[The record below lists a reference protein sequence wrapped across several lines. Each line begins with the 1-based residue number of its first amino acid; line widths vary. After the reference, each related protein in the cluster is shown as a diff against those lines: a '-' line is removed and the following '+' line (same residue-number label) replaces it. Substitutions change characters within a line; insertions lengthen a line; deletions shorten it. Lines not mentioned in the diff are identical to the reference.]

1 MTSYRTNYCCLFMK
15 VNFPRFIVDKPQG
28 EDVFEGQSQTKLAKN
43 ISDYI
48 LSADKEEA
56 EKDDQT
62 RIPRIIGI
70 EGSWGAGKSNVV
82 RKVENQLPQSYY
94 TFTYDSWGHQEDL
107 QRRSILETL
116 VNKLI
121 NDKVLHGE
129 VSIKM
134 RNGKSYTDE
143 WSNQLALLLSN
154 KTTTITKS
162 TPKLSGP
169 AIWGIIIIGLYAIL
183 NGFWELL
190 PSIYPKLEMCFGLGL
205 LFEISPLLLGVGIA
219 CHYHFCKGRAWEEVF
234 TLLTRKS
241 DNTIDEQFTSSEEPS
256 VTEFKN
262 WLQVI
267 SDQLEKKE
275 SPKKKVIIVFD
286 NMDRLP
292 SDKVIQLWSLIH
304 TFFAGSDFKNIW
316 AIIPFDYIHL
326 CEAVLSSDKEN
337 ATKFKQFINKT
348 FPIVFTV
355 PQPVITDY
363 RKLFKTF
370 FEKAFGKGEHDEEH
384 ICQVFMCL
392 EESPNPRTVICFIN
406 ELVALRLQWP
416 NKKFRLQNL
425 ALYVLK
431 KGYIL
436 HNKEK
441 SLEEKLLSNELFDKV
456 NSFYPQTDNVR
467 VQLCQFAYGIEDEK
481 LAGELPLRNVLLSLI
496 NNGNS
501 ILEYAESPHFV
512 PVLESI
518 LSSASITEDSLANAV
533 KSFNSLDTSNF
544 NEEEQERLNK
554 KWDAL
559 ANMKSNVHF
568 TTIERDEAVYTLIQH
583 VSDTCAKRLVE
594 SYCSTISACDLTNG
608 ADYYDVLDNLQ
619 RKINEAGKNIDIKE
633 ILRKREV
640 TPKLFE
646 EYANTAKLNYPIF
659 KVSTNNEQLNQ
670 YIIEGILEGRDSTV
684 SMFKLLLKDQ
694 QYNFSKLRKELS
706 YRIEHWPD
714 DNSNLRLPALVNR
727 LLYDEEGILTTRL
740 NASIINSKAPAICVE
755 AWDEFS
761 KQGNEDI
768 AAMYIANGNDITNFE
783 DRMVPRVSHI
793 IEKYIN
799 YTSLINRLGNSGSAL
814 YKINRYM
821 IETCIGT
828 KLNPKYVAQNTQII
842 MNTLNI
848 TSDVFFKQFNRWSF
862 KWDEND
868 ISSYSSYVLEP
879 LFEDYKRNPGDFTD
893 GLITLAVKAMEG
905 QPEGFL
911 NNDSYWTSFVKVFLG
926 TQYLP
931 STNKQLTEEL
941 KQQLDYVISY
951 NDIKDEELLNC
962 LLSNSPDASIFISY
976 LNDKMSTYFAQ
987 NDVTSSRFQVFGKL
1001 LPKLRKNIAW
1011 NICTGLITHFLKPVY
1026 NIAECAEII
1035 IANQDFYLYVLNV
1048 EKIVAQPILKE
1059 MLTSEM
1065 YNPIHSKIAT
1075 LINDD
1080 EEDSSKNN
1088 T

>member
-1 MTSYRTNYCCLFMK
+1 MK
-15 VNFPRFIVDKPQG
+15 NMETTFPRFIVDKPVG
-28 EDVFEGQSQTKLAKN
+28 EDFSEGQSQTRLAER
-43 ISDYI
+43 IFDYI
-48 LSADKEEA
+48 RKTDK
-56 EKDDQT
+56 DNIDSQT
-62 RIPRIIGI
+62 SIPRIIGI

-121 NDKVLHGE
+121 NDKVLYGE

-219 CHYHFCKGRAWEEVF
+219 CHYRFCKGRAWEEVF

-337 ATKFKQFINKT
+337 ATKFKQFINKI

-406 ELVALRLQWP
+406 ELVALRHQWSEEQ
-416 NKKFRLQNL
+416 FRLQNL

-431 KGYIL
+431 KEYIL

-481 LAGELPLRNVLLSLI
+481 LAGELPLRNALLSLI

-501 ILEYAESPHFV
+501 ISEYAESPHFV

-518 LSSASITEDSLANAV
+518 LSSASITEDSLTNAV

-559 ANMKSNVHF
+559 ANMKSEIDF
-568 TTIERDEAVYTLIQH
+568 TEIKNDETIHTLIQK
-583 VSDTCAKRLVE
+583 VSENCAKRLLK
-594 SYCSTISACDLTNG
+594 SYCSKISKCSLTNG
-608 ADYYDVLDNLQ
+608 SDYYVVLNNLQ
-619 RKINEAGKNIDIKE
+619 GAIGNTYKEIDIIGMLQE
-633 ILRKREV
+633 RKV
-640 TPKLFE
+640 TPKIFE
-646 EYANTAKLNYPIF
+646 EYVNAAGENYPIF
-659 KVSTNNEQLNQ
+659 KVSTDNQLLNEYVL
-670 YIIEGILEGRDSTV
+670 DSTLKGLD
-684 SMFKLLLKDQ
+684 STIFMFQLVLKDP
-694 QYNFSKLRKELS
+694 QYNFSVLKNKLSE
-706 YRIEHWPD
+706 RIENWPNND
-714 DNSNLRLPALVNR
+714 DNFRLPALVNR
-727 LLYDEEGILTTRL
+727 LLDDSGEILKIYF
-740 NASIINSKAPAICVE
+740 NANTIYSKAINILDAP
-755 AWDEFS
+755 WDDFS
-761 KQGNEDI
+761 MQGNEDI
-768 AAMYIANGNDITNFE
+768 VAMCIAKGYDIANFE
-783 DRMVPRVSHI
+783 DKILPRVCHI

-799 YTSLINRLGNSGSAL
+799 YFDLINRLGNSSSAL

-821 IETCIGT
+821 IENCIGEQINT
-828 KLNPKYVAQNTQII
+828 KYVAQNTQII

-848 TSDVFFKQFNRWSF
+848 SSDVFFKQFNRMSF

-868 ISSYSSYVLEP
+868 ISFYSSYVYEL
-879 LFEDYKRNPGDFTD
+879 LFEDYKRNSGDFTY

-905 QPEGFL
+905 QPKGFL
-911 NNDSYWTSFVKVFLG
+911 NSNSNSYWISFVKVFLG

-931 STNKQLTEEL
+931 STNEQLTEEL

-951 NDIKDEELLNC
+951 DNIRDEELLNC
-962 LLSNSPDASIFISY
+962 LLSNSPDKPSFIGY
-976 LNDKMSTYFAQ
+976 LNDKMSIYFTQ
-987 NDVTSSRFQVFGKL
+987 HDVTTTKFKIFGGL
-1001 LPKLRKNIAW
+1001 LAELKTDIA
-1011 NICTGLITHFLKPVY
+1011 NNTCIGLISHFIKPIHNDADCANVILK
-1026 NIAECAEII
+1026 
-1035 IANQDFYLYVLNV
+1035 NQDFW
-1048 EKIVAQPILKE
+1048 PI
-1059 MLTSEM
+1059 
-1065 YNPIHSKIAT
+1065 
-1075 LINDD
+1075 
-1080 EEDSSKNN
+1080 
-1088 T
+1088 

>member
-1 MTSYRTNYCCLFMK
+1 MK
-15 VNFPRFIVDKPQG
+15 DNFPRFIVDKPQG

-62 RIPRIIGI
+62 CIPRIIGI

-82 RKVENQLPQSYY
+82 RKVENLLPQSYY

-134 RNGKSYTDE
+134 RNGKSHTDK
-143 WSNQLALLLSN
+143 WYNQLALLLSN
-154 KTTTITKS
+154 KTTTTTRSI
-162 TPKLSGP
+162 PKLSGP

-183 NGFWELL
+183 NSFLGLL
-190 PSIYPKLEMCFGLGL
+190 PSIYPKLEICLGL
-205 LFEISPLLLGVGIA
+205 VLLIETFPFFLGFGIA
-219 CHYHFCKGRAWEEVF
+219 CYYHCCKKRVWNEVF
-234 TLLTRKS
+234 TLLSRKG
-241 DNTIDEQFTSSEEPS
+241 DDRIDEQFTSSEEPS

-267 SDQLEKKE
+267 SNQLEEKK

-326 CEAVLSSDKEN
+326 CEAVLSDVKEN
-337 ATKFKQFINKT
+337 TIKFKQFINKT

-406 ELVALRLQWP
+406 ELVALRLQWSSTQL
-416 NKKFRLQNL
+416 RLQNL
-425 ALYVLK
+425 ALFVLK
-431 KGYIL
+431 KGYL
-436 HNKEK
+436 LYNKEK
-441 SLEEKLLSNELFDKV
+441 SLEESLLSNELFDKV
-456 NSFYPQTDNVR
+456 NSFYPQTDSVR
-467 VQLCQFAYGIEDEK
+467 SQLCQLAYGIKDEQ
-481 LAGELPLRNVLLSLI
+481 LVGELPLRNVLLNLI
-496 NNGNS
+496 KKGDS
-501 ILEYAESPHFV
+501 ISGYATSSHFV

-518 LSSASITEDSLANAV
+518 LSSAYITDDSLTNAI
-533 KSFNSLDTSNF
+533 KSFSTLDISIF
-544 NEEEQERLNK
+544 NEEEQEGLYK

-568 TTIERDEAVYTLIQH
+568 TTVERDETLYTLIKH

-619 RKINEAGKNIDIKE
+619 RKINEAGKNIDIEE

-684 SMFKLLLKDQ
+684 SMFKLLLKDP
-694 QYNFSKLRKELS
+694 QYNFSKLRNELS
-706 YRIEHWPD
+706 DRIEHWPD
-714 DNSNLRLPALVNR
+714 DDDNLRLPALVNR
-727 LLYDEEGILTTRL
+727 LLYDGDDVLKIHFD
-740 NASIINSKAPAICVE
+740 ASIINSKASGICS
-755 AWDEFS
+755 APWGEFS
-761 KQGNEDI
+761 KNGNEDI
-768 AAMYIANGNDITNFE
+768 AAMYIANGYDVPHFE
-783 DRMVPRVSHI
+783 DKMVPRISKI
-793 IEKYIN
+793 IEKYIV
-799 YTSLINRLGNSGSAL
+799 YTELIKRLGNSDTAL
-814 YKINRYM
+814 FKINQYM
-821 IETCIGT
+821 IENCVGN
-828 KLNPKYVAQNTQII
+828 KLDPKYVAQNIQRIK
-842 MNTLNI
+842 NALSV
-848 TSDVFFKQFNRWSF
+848 TSEVLFKQFNRWSL
-862 KWDEND
+862 KWNEND
-868 ISSYSSYVLEP
+868 ISSYRSYVLEP
-879 LFEDYKRNPGDFTD
+879 LFEDYKSNPGNFTD
-893 GLITLAVKAMEG
+893 GLIALAVKAMEE
-905 QPEGFL
+905 QSEGFL
-911 NNDSYWTSFVKVFLG
+911 TSDNYWISFVKVFLG

-941 KQQLDYVISY
+941 TQQLDYVISY
-951 NDIKDEELLNC
+951 NGIRDEELLHC
-962 LLSNSPDASIFISY
+962 LLSNSPNDAIFISY

-987 NDVTSSRFQVFGKL
+987 NDVTSDRFHVFGKL

-1048 EKIVAQPILKE
+1048 GKIVAQPILKE

-1075 LINDD
+1075 LINDN

>member
-1 MTSYRTNYCCLFMK
+1 METT
-15 VNFPRFIVDKPQG
+15 FPRFIVDKPVG
-28 EDVFEGQSQTKLAKN
+28 EDLSEGQSQSRLAES

-48 LSADKEEA
+48 RKTDNDNQVGQVS
-56 EKDDQT
+56 
-62 RIPRIIGI
+62 IPRIIGL
-70 EGSWGAGKSNVV
+70 EGRWGTGKSNVV
-82 RKVENQLPQSYY
+82 AKIEEKLKLDSYY

-134 RNGKSYTDE
+134 RNGKSHTDK
-143 WSNQLALLLSN
+143 WYNQLALLLSN
-154 KTTTITKS
+154 KTTTTTRSI
-162 TPKLSGP
+162 PKLSGP

-183 NGFWELL
+183 NSFLGLL
-190 PSIYPKLEMCFGLGL
+190 PSIYPKLEICLGLVL
-205 LFEISPLLLGVGIA
+205 LFEAFPFFLGLGIA
-219 CHYHFCKGRAWEEVF
+219 CYYHCCKKRAWNEVF
-234 TLLTRKS
+234 TLLTRKG
-241 DNTIDEQFTSSEEPS
+241 DDRIDEQFTSSEEPS

-267 SDQLEKKE
+267 SNQLEEKE

-326 CEAVLSSDKEN
+326 CEAVFSKDEEKSDR
-337 ATKFKQFINKT
+337 FKQFVNKT
-348 FPIVFTV
+348 FPIVFTI
-355 PQPVITDY
+355 PKPVFTDY
-363 RKLFKTF
+363 RELFRKF
-370 FEKAFGKGEHDEEH
+370 FEKAFGKNEHDEEH

-392 EESPNPRTVICFIN
+392 EDEPNPRTVICFIN
-406 ELVALRLQWP
+406 DLVALRHQWSEEQ
-416 NKKFRLQNL
+416 FRLQNL

-431 KGYIL
+431 KEYIL
-436 HNKEK
+436 YDQDGTME
-441 SLEEKLLSNELFDKV
+441 SRLLSNKLFDKV
-456 NSFYPQTDNVR
+456 NSFYPQIESVR

-501 ILEYAESPHFV
+501 ISEYAESPHFV

-518 LSSASITEDSLANAV
+518 LSSASITEDCLANAV
-533 KSFNSLDTSNF
+533 KSFNTLDTSNF
-544 NEEEQERLNK
+544 NKEEQERLNK

-559 ANMKSNVHF
+559 ANIKSNVHF
-568 TTIERDEAVYTLIQH
+568 TTVERDEAVYTLIQH

-608 ADYYDVLDNLQ
+608 TDYYDVLDNLQ

-694 QYNFSKLRKELS
+694 QYNFSKLRNELS
-706 YRIEHWPD
+706 DIIEHWPD

-727 LLYDEEGILTTRL
+727 LLYDEEGILTTCL

-768 AAMYIANGNDITNFE
+768 VAMYIANGYDIPNFE
-783 DRMVPRVSHI
+783 DKMVPRISKI
-793 IEKYIN
+793 IEKYIV
-799 YTSLINRLGNSGSAL
+799 YSDLIKRLGNSDTAL
-814 YKINRYM
+814 FKINQYM
-821 IETCIGT
+821 IENCVGN
-828 KLNPKYVAQNTQII
+828 KLDPKYVAQNIQRIK
-842 MNTLNI
+842 NALNI
-848 TSDVFFKQFNRWSF
+848 TYEVLFKQFNRWSF
-862 KWDEND
+862 KLDEND
-868 ISSYSSYVLEP
+868 ISFYSSYVHEP
-879 LFEDYKRNPGDFTD
+879 LFEDYKRNPGKFTD
-893 GLITLAVKAMEG
+893 GLIMLAAKAMER
-905 QPEGFL
+905 QSEDFL
-911 NNDSYWTSFVKVFLG
+911 TSDSYWISFVKVFLG
-926 TQYLP
+926 TKYLP
-931 STNKQLTEEL
+931 STNERLTKEL

-951 NDIKDEELLNC
+951 NDIRDEELLNC

-976 LNDKMSTYFAQ
+976 LNDMMSTYFAQ
-987 NDVTSSRFQVFGKL
+987 NDVTSTKFQVFGKL
-1001 LPKLRKNIAW
+1001 LPKLERSITAD
-1011 NICTGLITHFLKPVY
+1011 ICIGMIEHFIKPIY
-1026 NIAECAEII
+1026 RETKCAEII
-1035 IANQDFYLYVLNV
+1035 TSNPDFYLYVFKV
-1048 EKIVAQPILKE
+1048 GIKVAQPILKE
-1059 MLTSEM
+1059 MLASEM
-1065 YNPIHSKIAT
+1065 YEPIHRKIET
-1075 LINDD
+1075 LTNA
-1080 EEDSSKNN
+1080 EKKDSNEKIHKS
-1088 T
+1088 

>member
-1 MTSYRTNYCCLFMK
+1 MK
-15 VNFPRFIVDKPQG
+15 DNFPRFIVDKPQG
-28 EDVFEGQSQTKLAKN
+28 EDVSEGQSQTKLAKN

-48 LSADKEEA
+48 LNADKEEA

-62 RIPRIIGI
+62 YIPRIIGI

-82 RKVENQLPQSYY
+82 KKVEKQLPQFYY
-94 TFTYDSWGHQEDL
+94 TFTYDSWGYQEDL

-134 RNGKSYTDE
+134 RNGKSHTDK
-143 WSNQLALLLSN
+143 WYNQLALLLSN
-154 KTTTITKS
+154 KTTTTTRSI
-162 TPKLSGP
+162 PKLSGP

-183 NGFWELL
+183 NSFLGLL
-190 PSIYPKLEMCFGLGL
+190 PSIYPKLEICLGLVL
-205 LFEISPLLLGVGIA
+205 LFEAFPFFLGLGIA
-219 CHYHFCKGRAWEEVF
+219 CYYHCCKKRAWDEVF
-234 TLLTRKS
+234 TLLTRKG
-241 DNTIDEQFTSSEEPS
+241 DDRIDEQFTSSEEPS

-267 SDQLEKKE
+267 SNQLEEKE
-275 SPKKKVIIVFD
+275 SLKKKVIIVFD

-292 SDKVIQLWSLIH
+292 PDKVIQLWSLIH

-326 CEAVLSSDKEN
+326 CEAVLSDDKEN
-337 ATKFKQFINKT
+337 AIKFKQFINKT

-363 RKLFKTF
+363 RKLFKKF

-431 KGYIL
+431 KGYVL

-441 SLEEKLLSNELFDKV
+441 SLEEKLLSNELFEKV
-456 NSFYPQTDNVR
+456 KSFYPQTDSVR
-467 VQLCQFAYGIEDEK
+467 VQLCQFAYGIEDEE
-481 LAGELPLRNVLLSLI
+481 LAGELPLKNVLLSLI

-501 ILEYAESPHFV
+501 ISEYAESPHFV

-518 LSSASITEDSLANAV
+518 LTSTSITKDSLANAV

-559 ANMKSNVHF
+559 ANMKSEIDF
-568 TTIERDEAVYTLIQH
+568 TEIENDETIHTLIQK
-583 VSDTCAKRLVE
+583 VSENCAKRLLK
-594 SYCSTISACDLTNG
+594 SYCSKISKCSLTNG
-608 ADYYDVLDNLQ
+608 ANYYIVLNNLQ
-619 RKINEAGKNIDIKE
+619 EAIDNTYKE
-633 ILRKREV
+633 INIIGMLQERKV
-640 TPKLFE
+640 TPKIFE
-646 EYANTAKLNYPIF
+646 EYVNAAGENYPIF
-659 KVSTNNEQLNQ
+659 KVSTDNQLLNEYVLDNTLK
-670 YIIEGILEGRDSTV
+670 GIDSTIF
-684 SMFKLLLKDQ
+684 MFQLVLKDP
-694 QYNFSKLRKELS
+694 QYNFSVLKNKLSE
-706 YRIEHWPD
+706 RIEQWPD
-714 DNSNLRLPALVNR
+714 DDDNLRLPALVNR
-727 LLYDEEGILTTRL
+727 LLNDGGEILKIHFNTNT
-740 NASIINSKAPAICVE
+740 IYSKASTIL
-755 AWDEFS
+755 DEPWEVFS
-761 KQGNEDI
+761 MQGNEDI
-768 AAMYIANGNDITNFE
+768 VAMHIANGYDIPNFE
-783 DRMVPRVSHI
+783 DKMTPKVSRI
-793 IEKYIN
+793 IERYID
-799 YTSLINRLGNSGSAL
+799 YDALIKRLGNSDTAL

-821 IETCIGT
+821 IEHRIG
-828 KLNPKYVAQNTQII
+828 KKINLKYVAQNIQNIK
-842 MNTLNI
+842 NTLNI
-848 TSDVFFKQFNRWSF
+848 TSDVFFKQFNQWSF
-862 KWDEND
+862 EWDEND
-868 ISSYSSYVLEP
+868 ISSYRSYVHKP
-879 LFEDYKRNPGDFTD
+879 LFEEYKRNAGYFTD
-893 GLITLAVKAMEG
+893 GLIMLAVKAMEE
-905 QPEGFL
+905 QSEGFL
-911 NNDSYWTSFVKVFLG
+911 TSDSYWISFVKVFLG
-926 TQYLP
+926 TDYLP
-931 STNKQLTEEL
+931 STNNQLTEEL

-951 NDIKDEELLNC
+951 DDIRDEDLLHC
-962 LLSNSPDASIFISY
+962 LLSNSPNDAIFISY

-987 NDVTSSRFQVFGKL
+987 NDVTSARFHVFGKL

-1011 NICTGLITHFLKPVY
+1011 NICTGLITHFLEPVY

-1048 EKIVAQPILKE
+1048 GKIVAQPILKE

-1065 YNPIHSKIAT
+1065 YNPIHSKIST

>member
-1 MTSYRTNYCCLFMK
+1 METT
-15 VNFPRFIVDKPQG
+15 FPRFIVDKPVG
-28 EDVFEGQSQTKLAKN
+28 EDLSEGQSQSRLAES

-48 LSADKEEA
+48 RKTDNDNQVGQVS
-56 EKDDQT
+56 
-62 RIPRIIGI
+62 IPRIIGL
-70 EGSWGAGKSNVV
+70 EGRWGTGKSNVV
-82 RKVENQLPQSYY
+82 AKIEEKLKLDSYY

-134 RNGKSYTDE
+134 RNGKSHTDK
-143 WSNQLALLLSN
+143 WYNQLALLLSN
-154 KTTTITKS
+154 KTTTTTRSI
-162 TPKLSGP
+162 PKLSGP

-183 NGFWELL
+183 NSFLGLL
-190 PSIYPKLEMCFGLGL
+190 PSIYPKLEICLGLVL
-205 LFEISPLLLGVGIA
+205 LFEAFPFFLGLGIA
-219 CHYHFCKGRAWEEVF
+219 CYYHCCKKRAWNEVF
-234 TLLTRKS
+234 TLLTRKG
-241 DNTIDEQFTSSEEPS
+241 DDRIDEQFTSSEEPS

-267 SDQLEKKE
+267 SNQLEEKE

-326 CEAVLSSDKEN
+326 CEAVFSKDEEKSDR
-337 ATKFKQFINKT
+337 FKQFVNKT
-348 FPIVFTV
+348 FPIVFTI
-355 PQPVITDY
+355 PKPVFTDY
-363 RKLFKTF
+363 RELFRKF
-370 FEKAFGKGEHDEEH
+370 FEKAFGKNEHDEEH

-392 EESPNPRTVICFIN
+392 EDEPNPRTVICFIN
-406 ELVALRLQWP
+406 ELVALRHQWFEEQ
-416 NKKFRLQNL
+416 FRLQNL

-431 KGYIL
+431 KKYIL
-436 HNKEK
+436 YDQKGTME
-441 SLEEKLLSNELFDKV
+441 SRLLSNKLFDKV
-456 NSFYPQTDNVR
+456 NSFYPQIESVR
-467 VQLCQFAYGIEDEK
+467 VQLCQFAYGITDEK
-481 LAGELPLRNVLLSLI
+481 LAGELPLKNVLLSLI
-496 NNGNS
+496 NDGKS
-501 ILEYAESPHFV
+501 ISEYAEFPYFV

-518 LSSASITEDSLANAV
+518 LSSAFITEGCLANAV
-533 KSFNSLDTSNF
+533 KSFNTLDTSNF
-544 NEEEQERLNK
+544 NKEEQERLNK

-559 ANMKSNVHF
+559 ANIKSNVHF
-568 TTIERDEAVYTLIQH
+568 TTVERDEAVYTLIQH
-583 VSDTCAKRLVE
+583 VSDTCAKRLIE

-694 QYNFSKLRKELS
+694 QYNFSKLRNKLS
-706 YRIEHWPD
+706 DIIEHWPD

-740 NASIINSKAPAICVE
+740 NASIINSKAPTICVE

-768 AAMYIANGNDITNFE
+768 AAMYIANGNDIPNFE
-783 DRMVPRVSHI
+783 DKMVPRISKI
-793 IEKYIN
+793 IEKYIV
-799 YTSLINRLGNSGSAL
+799 YSDLIKRLGNSDTAL
-814 YKINRYM
+814 FKINQYM
-821 IETCIGT
+821 IENCVGN
-828 KLNPKYVAQNTQII
+828 KLDPKYVAQNIQRIK
-842 MNTLNI
+842 NALNI
-848 TSDVFFKQFNRWSF
+848 TYEVLFKQFNRWSF
-862 KWDEND
+862 KLDEND
-868 ISSYSSYVLEP
+868 ISFYSSYVHEP
-879 LFEDYKRNPGDFTD
+879 LFEDYKRNPGKFTD
-893 GLITLAVKAMEG
+893 GLIMLAAKAMER
-905 QPEGFL
+905 QSEDFL
-911 NNDSYWTSFVKVFLG
+911 TSDSYWISFVKVFLG
-926 TQYLP
+926 TKYLP
-931 STNKQLTEEL
+931 STNERLTKEL

-951 NDIKDEELLNC
+951 NDIRDEELLNC

-976 LNDKMSTYFAQ
+976 LNDMMSTYFAQ
-987 NDVTSSRFQVFGKL
+987 NDVTSTKFQVFGKL
-1001 LPKLRKNIAW
+1001 LPKLERSITAD
-1011 NICTGLITHFLKPVY
+1011 ICIGMIEHFIKPIY
-1026 NIAECAEII
+1026 RETKCAEII
-1035 IANQDFYLYVLNV
+1035 TSNPDFYLYVFKV
-1048 EKIVAQPILKE
+1048 GIKVAQPILKE
-1059 MLTSEM
+1059 MLASEM
-1065 YNPIHSKIAT
+1065 YEPIYRKIET
-1075 LINDD
+1075 LTNA
-1080 EEDSSKNN
+1080 EKKDSNEKN

>member
-1 MTSYRTNYCCLFMK
+1 MK
-15 VNFPRFIVDKPQG
+15 NMETTFPRFIVDKPVG
-28 EDVFEGQSQTKLAKN
+28 EDFSEGQSQTRLAER

-48 LSADKEEA
+48 RKTDK
-56 EKDDQT
+56 DNIDSQT
-62 RIPRIIGI
+62 SIPRIIGI

-129 VSIKM
+129 VSIKK

-219 CHYHFCKGRAWEEVF
+219 CHYRFCKGRAWEEVF

-275 SPKKKVIIVFD
+275 SSKKKVIIVFD

-406 ELVALRLQWP
+406 ELVALQLQWSSTQL
-416 NKKFRLQNL
+416 RLQNL
-425 ALYVLK
+425 ALFVLK
-431 KGYIL
+431 KGYL
-436 HNKEK
+436 LYNKEK
-441 SLEEKLLSNELFDKV
+441 SLEESLLSNELFDKV

-467 VQLCQFAYGIEDEK
+467 SQLCQLAYGIEDEQ
-481 LAGELPLRNVLLSLI
+481 LAGELPLRNVLLNLI
-496 NNGNS
+496 KKGDS
-501 ILEYAESPHFV
+501 ISGYATSSHFV

-518 LSSASITEDSLANAV
+518 LSSAYITDDSLTNAI
-533 KSFNSLDTSNF
+533 KSFSTLDISIF
-544 NEEEQERLNK
+544 NEEEQEGLYK

-568 TTIERDEAVYTLIQH
+568 TTVERDETLYTLIQH

-594 SYCSTISACDLTNG
+594 SYCSTISSCDLTNG

-684 SMFKLLLKDQ
+684 SMFKLLLKDP
-694 QYNFSKLRKELS
+694 QYNFSKLRNELS
-706 YRIEHWPD
+706 DRIEHWPD
-714 DNSNLRLPALVNR
+714 DDDNLRLPAFVNR
-727 LLYDEEGILTTRL
+727 LLYDGDDILEIHFD
-740 NASIINSKAPAICVE
+740 ASIINSKASDICS
-755 AWDEFS
+755 APWGEFS
-761 KQGNEDI
+761 KNGNEDI
-768 AAMYIANGNDITNFE
+768 AAMYIANGYDVPNFE
-783 DRMVPRVSHI
+783 DKMVPRISKI
-793 IEKYIN
+793 IEKYIV
-799 YTSLINRLGNSGSAL
+799 YTDLIKRLGNSDTAL
-814 YKINRYM
+814 FKINQYM
-821 IETCIGT
+821 IENCIGN
-828 KLNPKYVAQNTQII
+828 KLVPKYVAQNIQRIK
-842 MNTLNI
+842 NALNV
-848 TSDVFFKQFNRWSF
+848 TSEVLFKQFNRWSF
-862 KWDEND
+862 KWNEND
-868 ISSYSSYVLEP
+868 ISSYRSYVLEP
-879 LFEDYKRNPGDFTD
+879 LFEDYKSNPGNFTD
-893 GLITLAVKAMEG
+893 GLIMLAVKAMER
-905 QPEGFL
+905 QSEDFL
-911 NNDSYWTSFVKVFLG
+911 TSDSYWISFVKVFLG

-951 NDIKDEELLNC
+951 NDIRDEELINC
-962 LLSNSPDASIFISY
+962 LLSKSPDESILISY
-976 LNDKMSTYFAQ
+976 LTNKMSTYFAQ
-987 NDVTSSRFQVFGKL
+987 NDVTSSKFQVFGKL
-1001 LPKLRKNIAW
+1001 LPKLERSITVDTC
-1011 NICTGLITHFLKPVY
+1011 IGLIDHFIKPVY
-1026 NIAECAEII
+1026 SETKCAEII
-1035 IANQDFYLYVLNV
+1035 TNNPDFYLYVFEV
-1048 EKIVAQPILKE
+1048 GITVAQPILKE
-1059 MLTSEM
+1059 MLASEM
-1065 YNPIHSKIAT
+1065 YEPIHRKIET
-1075 LINDD
+1075 LIDA
-1080 EEDSSKNN
+1080 EKKDSNKNN

>member
-1 MTSYRTNYCCLFMK
+1 MK
-15 VNFPRFIVDKPQG
+15 NMETTFPRFIVDKPVG
-28 EDVFEGQSQTKLAKN
+28 EDFSEGQSQTRLAER

-48 LSADKEEA
+48 QKTDK
-56 EKDDQT
+56 DNIDSQT
-62 RIPRIIGI
+62 SIPRIIGI

-121 NDKVLHGE
+121 NDKVLQGE

-134 RNGKSYTDE
+134 RNGKSYTDK
-143 WSNQLALLLSN
+143 WSNQLELLLSN

-219 CHYHFCKGRAWEEVF
+219 CHYHFFKGRAWEEVF

-304 TFFAGSDFKNIW
+304 TFSAGSDFKNIW

-326 CEAVLSSDKEN
+326 REAVLSSDKEN

-406 ELVALRLQWP
+406 ELVALRHQWSEEQ
-416 NKKFRLQNL
+416 FRLQNL

-436 HNKEK
+436 HDKEK

-501 ILEYAESPHFV
+501 ISEYAESPHFV

-518 LSSASITEDSLANAV
+518 LSSASITEDGLANAV

-544 NEEEQERLNK
+544 NDEEQERLNK

-559 ANMKSNVHF
+559 ANIKSKMHF
-568 TTIERDEAVYTLIQH
+568 TEVENDETIHTLIH
-583 VSDTCAKRLVE
+583 KVSESCAKRLLK
-594 SYCSTISACDLTNG
+594 SYCNALSICSLTNG
-608 ADYYDVLDNLQ
+608 ADYYNVLNNLKKTISNTDNIIDVIGMLQ
-619 RKINEAGKNIDIKE
+619 ERK
-633 ILRKREV
+633 V
-640 TPKLFE
+640 TPKEFE
-646 EYANTAKLNYPIF
+646 EYVNAAGENYPIF
-659 KVSTNNEQLNQ
+659 KVSTDNQLLNEYVLDNTLK
-670 YIIEGILEGRDSTV
+670 GIDSTI
-684 SMFKLLLKDQ
+684 SMFQLVLKDP
-694 QYNFSKLRKELS
+694 QYNFSVLRNKLSE
-706 YRIEHWPD
+706 RIEHWSND
-714 DNSNLRLPALVNR
+714 DDNLRLPALVNR
-727 LLYDEEGILTTRL
+727 LLHDGDGMLETHF
-740 NASIINSKAPAICVE
+740 NAETINPKASAIC
-755 AWDEFS
+755 AAPWNEFS

-768 AAMYIANGNDITNFE
+768 AAMYIANGYDITNFE
-783 DRMVPRVSHI
+783 DRMLPRICHI

-821 IETCIGT
+821 IENCIGE
-828 KLNPKYVAQNTQII
+828 KINPKYIAQNVQRIV
-842 MNTLNI
+842 NTLTI
-848 TSDVFFKQFNRWSF
+848 TSEAFFKQFNQWEF

-868 ISSYSSYVLEP
+868 INSYSSYVYEP
-879 LFEDYKRNPGDFTD
+879 LFEDYKRNSGDFTY

-905 QPEGFL
+905 QPKGFL
-911 NNDSYWTSFVKVFLG
+911 NSNSNSYWISFVKVFLG
-926 TQYLP
+926 TLYLP
-931 STNKQLTEEL
+931 SNNEQLTEEL

-951 NDIKDEELLNC
+951 DNIRDEELLNC
-962 LLSNSPDASIFISY
+962 LLSNSPDKPSFIGY
-976 LNDKMSTYFAQ
+976 LNDKMSVYFTQ
-987 NDVTSSRFQVFGKL
+987 NDTNNIQFQVFGKL
-1001 LPKLRKNIAW
+1001 FPRLDKNIAV
-1011 NICTGLITHFLKPVY
+1011 NTCIGIIEHFIKPIY
-1026 NIAECAEII
+1026 HDEKCAEII
-1035 IANQDFYLYVLNV
+1035 TSFSDFYLYIFKVGV
-1048 EKIVAQPILKE
+1048 TVGQPILKN
-1059 MLTSEM
+1059 MLELEIYES
-1065 YNPIHSKIAT
+1065 IHDKIAT
-1075 LINDD
+1075 LINNKQD
-1080 EEDSSKNN
+1080 DSSKNN
-1088 T
+1088 K

>member
-1 MTSYRTNYCCLFMK
+1 MK
-15 VNFPRFIVDKPQG
+15 VDFPRFIVDKPQG
-28 EDVFEGQSQTKLAKN
+28 EDVSEGQSQTKLAKN

-56 EKDDQT
+56 GKDDQT
-62 RIPRIIGI
+62 CIPRIIGI

-392 EESPNPRTVICFIN
+392 EECPNPRTVICFIN
-406 ELVALRLQWP
+406 ELVALRLQWSSTQL
-416 NKKFRLQNL
+416 RLQNL
-425 ALYVLK
+425 ALFVLK
-431 KGYIL
+431 KGYL
-436 HNKEK
+436 LYNKEK
-441 SLEEKLLSNELFDKV
+441 SLEESLLSNELFDKV
-456 NSFYPQTDNVR
+456 NSFYPQTDSVR
-467 VQLCQFAYGIEDEK
+467 SQLCQLAYGIEDEQ
-481 LAGELPLRNVLLSLI
+481 LAGELPLRNVLLNLI
-496 NNGNS
+496 KKGDS
-501 ILEYAESPHFV
+501 ISGYATSSHFV

-518 LSSASITEDSLANAV
+518 LSSAYITDDSLTNAI
-533 KSFNSLDTSNF
+533 KSFSTLDISIF
-544 NEEEQERLNK
+544 NEEEQEGLYK

-559 ANMKSNVHF
+559 ANMKSEIDF
-568 TTIERDEAVYTLIQH
+568 TEIENDETIHTLIQK
-583 VSDTCAKRLVE
+583 VSENCAKRLLK
-594 SYCSTISACDLTNG
+594 SYCSKISKCSLTNG
-608 ADYYDVLDNLQ
+608 ANYYIVLNKLQEAIDNTY
-619 RKINEAGKNIDIKE
+619 KE
-633 ILRKREV
+633 INIIGMLQERKV
-640 TPKLFE
+640 TPKIFE
-646 EYANTAKLNYPIF
+646 GYVNAAGENYPIF
-659 KVSTNNEQLNQ
+659 KVSTDNQLLNEYVLDNTLK
-670 YIIEGILEGRDSTV
+670 GLDSTIF
-684 SMFKLLLKDQ
+684 MFQLVLKDP
-694 QYNFSKLRKELS
+694 QYNFSVLRNKLSE
-706 YRIEHWPD
+706 RIEHWPID
-714 DNSNLRLPALVNR
+714 DDNLRLPALVNR
-727 LLYDEEGILTTRL
+727 LLDDGGEILKIHFNT
-740 NASIINSKAPAICVE
+740 NIIYSKASTIL
-755 AWDEFS
+755 DEPWEVFS
-761 KQGNEDI
+761 MQGNEDI
-768 AAMYIANGNDITNFE
+768 VAMHIANGYDIPNFE
-783 DRMVPRVSHI
+783 DKMTPKVSRI
-793 IEKYIN
+793 IERYID
-799 YTSLINRLGNSGSAL
+799 YDALIKRLGNSDTAF

-821 IETCIGT
+821 IEHRIGK
-828 KLNPKYVAQNTQII
+828 KLNLKYVAQNIQNIK
-842 MNTLNI
+842 NTLNI
-848 TSDVFFKQFNRWSF
+848 TSEVLFKQFNRWPF

-893 GLITLAVKAMEG
+893 ELIKLAVKAMERR
-905 QPEGFL
+905 PEGFL
-911 NNDSYWTSFVKVFLG
+911 TSDSYWISFVKVFLG
-926 TQYLP
+926 TQYIP

-951 NDIKDEELLNC
+951 NDIRDEELLNC
-962 LLSNSPDASIFISY
+962 LLCNSPDEPIFISY
-976 LNDKMSTYFAQ
+976 LNDKMVTYFAQ

-1001 LPKLRKNIAW
+1001 LPKLEKSITANTCI
-1011 NICTGLITHFLKPVY
+1011 GLIEHFIKPVY
-1026 NIAECAEII
+1026 RETKCAEII
-1035 IANQDFYLYVLNV
+1035 TSNSDFYLYIFKVGV
-1048 EKIVAQPILKE
+1048 TVALPILKE
-1059 MLTSEM
+1059 ILVSEM
-1065 YNPIHSKIAT
+1065 YEPIHKKIET
-1075 LINDD
+1075 LINA
-1080 EEDSSKNN
+1080 EKKDSEVI
-1088 T
+1088 

>member
-1 MTSYRTNYCCLFMK
+1 MK
-15 VNFPRFIVDKPQG
+15 DNFPRFIVDKPQG

-62 RIPRIIGI
+62 CIPRIIGI

-121 NDKVLHGE
+121 NDKVLYGE

-134 RNGKSYTDE
+134 RNGKSRTDK
-143 WSNQLALLLSN
+143 WYNQLALLLSN
-154 KTTTITKS
+154 KTITTTRSI
-162 TPKLSGP
+162 PKLSGL

-183 NGFWELL
+183 NSFLGLL
-190 PSIYPKLEMCFGLGL
+190 PSIYPKLEICLGLVL
-205 LFEISPLLLGVGIA
+205 LFEAFPFFLGLGIA
-219 CHYHFCKGRAWEEVF
+219 CYYHCCKKRAWDEVF
-234 TLLTRKS
+234 TLLTRKG
-241 DNTIDEQFTSSEEPS
+241 DDRIDEQFTSSEEPS

-267 SDQLEKKE
+267 SNQLEEKE

-326 CEAVLSSDKEN
+326 CEAVLSDDKEN
-337 ATKFKQFINKT
+337 AIKFKQFINKT

-355 PQPVITDY
+355 PKPVITDY

-406 ELVALRLQWP
+406 ELVALRHQWSEEQ
-416 NKKFRLQNL
+416 FRLQNL

-436 HNKEK
+436 HDKEK

-501 ILEYAESPHFV
+501 ISEYAESPHFV

-518 LSSASITEDSLANAV
+518 LSSASITEDCLANAV

-544 NEEEQERLNK
+544 NDEEQERLNK

-568 TTIERDEAVYTLIQH
+568 TKVECDETLYTLIQH

-594 SYCSTISACDLTNG
+594 SYCNAISVCDLTNG
-608 ADYYDVLDNLQ
+608 AEYYKALDNLE
-619 RKINEAGKNIDIKE
+619 RVINEASKNIDIKE
-633 ILRKREV
+633 ILRERKV
-640 TPKLFE
+640 TPKEFE
-646 EYANTAKLNYPIF
+646 EYVNAAETYYPIY
-659 KVSTNNEQLNQ
+659 KVSTDNERLNK
-670 YIIEGILEGRDSTV
+670 YVLDGALKGIDSTI
-684 SMFKLLLKDQ
+684 SMFQLVLNDP
-694 QYNFSKLRKELS
+694 QYNFSVLRNKLS
-706 YRIEHWPD
+706 DRIEHWAND
-714 DNSNLRLPALVNR
+714 DDNLRLSALVNR
-727 LLYDEEGILTTRL
+727 LLHDGDGMLETHF
-740 NASIINSKAPAICVE
+740 NAETINPKAPAICS
-755 AWDEFS
+755 APWNEFS

-768 AAMYIANGNDITNFE
+768 AAMYVANGYDITNFE

-799 YTSLINRLGNSGSAL
+799 YTSLITRLGNSGSAL

-821 IETCIGT
+821 IENCVGS
-828 KLNPKYVAQNTQII
+828 KLNPKYVAQNIQSIK
-842 MNTLNI
+842 NALNI
-848 TSDVFFKQFNRWSF
+848 TYEVLFKQFNRWPF

-868 ISSYSSYVLEP
+868 ISSYSSYILEP
-879 LFEDYKRNPGDFTD
+879 LFEDYKSNPGSFTH
-893 GLITLAVKAMEG
+893 GLITLAVKAMER

-911 NNDSYWTSFVKVFLG
+911 NSGSYWISFVKVFLG
-926 TQYLP
+926 MQCLP
-931 STNKQLTEEL
+931 STNEQLTVEL
-941 KQQLDYVISY
+941 KQHLDYVISC
-951 NDIKDEELLNC
+951 NAIRDEELLNC
-962 LLSNSPDASIFISY
+962 LLSNSPDTSIFISY
-976 LNDKMSTYFAQ
+976 LNDKMSAYFAQ
-987 NDVTSSRFQVFGKL
+987 HDVTSARFHVFGKL
-1001 LPKLRKNIAW
+1001 LPELRKDIAW

-1048 EKIVAQPILKE
+1048 GKNVAQPILKE